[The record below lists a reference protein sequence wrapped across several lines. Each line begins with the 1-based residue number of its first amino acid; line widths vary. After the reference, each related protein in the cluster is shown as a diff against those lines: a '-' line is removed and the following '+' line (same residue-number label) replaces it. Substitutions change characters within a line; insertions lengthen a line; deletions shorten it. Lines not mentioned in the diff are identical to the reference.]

1 MQNTFLKEKPIPH
14 LVRSMSIPVVLSMF
28 IQSLYNIVDSIWVA
42 QLGTDAITAVSLA
55 FPLQNI
61 ILSVG
66 VGMGAGGVDVFDGL
80 AGATLGELDVARV
93 EGLPR
98 PVDAPRERAAADEGV
113 HDGGRLVLE
122 RPVDELADAAQGG
135 LADVVRRAVAGG
147 EQRAHVL
154 LG

>member
-1 MQNTFLKEKPIPH
+1 
-14 LVRSMSIPVVLSMF
+14 
-28 IQSLYNIVDSIWVA
+28 
-42 QLGTDAITAVSLA
+42 
-55 FPLQNI
+55 
-61 ILSVG
+61 
-66 VGMGAGGVDVFDGL
+66 MGAGGVGVFDGL